1 MKSSSLYPLS
11 PPTSSSSSS
20 GVGVGGVGVGGPS
33 AAELRLPTRV
43 ELEPDGS
50 VDIFVDEDEEA
61 LLVTAQDGV
70 RFVYFKNHP
79 MVSHQR
85 RELFENCI
93 RYFGGENTGNP
104 SMSSA
109 LEGVIF
115 LKVLPLEQKFF

>member
-11 PPTSSSSSS
+11 PPTSSSSS
-20 GVGVGGVGVGGPS
+20 GVGVGVGGPS

-79 MVSHQR
+79 MVSHIR
-85 RELFENCI
+85 RELFEK
-93 RYFGGENTGNP
+93 
-104 SMSSA
+104 
-109 LEGVIF
+109 LH
-115 LKVLPLEQKFF
+115 KVLWRRE

>member
-11 PPTSSSSSS
+11 PPSSSSSS
-20 GVGVGGVGVGGPS
+20 GVGGVGGVGGPS

-70 RFVYFKNHP
+70 RFVFFQKPPHGFP
-79 MVSHQR
+79 SKER
-85 RELFENCI
+85 II
-93 RYFGGENTGNP
+93 RKI
-104 SMSSA
+104 A
-109 LEGVIF
+109 
-115 LKVLPLEQKFF
+115 